1 MSWISSSWVVDV
13 AEEVAGLPRQAVH
26 DARGEPLHALALA
39 ASSAQ
44 DLAHA
49 APQVEERG
57 ERVAAGR
64 LEDLLLDLLD
74 AVVESVED
82 REVRADP
89 ALHEVVV
96 DRLRALAEPV
106 VRVAL
111 DRLPQRVEGAGHGSV
126 VHRDQRALRVE
137 DLDLQEELHV
147 LARVSRNRTKNRAA
161 PPIADSGE
169 DVELLEVEIFYTKGT
184 LVTVHDRPWPA
195 LDALWEAIQ
204 RDPIHGL
211 GKGAQTIYH
220 DLVQRGVSAYF
231 SVLDRFDERVEEIE
245 RKVFETAGGDT
256 LPALFHL
263 RRSVRQVLRAARSQR
278 ESVQRLAAGVVHS
291 LTRET
296 CYLFRDVHD
305 QLLLIHD
312 TLDDHRETLGSL
324 RDTYL
329 GVINN
334 RMSEIM
340 KTLTIF
346 SAVLLPLAFLTGL
359 YGMNFDVL
367 PGKSSPRGLLDL
379 RRRVRRPR
387 RRHARLVREAA
398 GG

>member
-1 MSWISSSWVVDV
+1 MRRAIVSTKGVVTHPVDD
-13 AEEVAGLPRQAVH
+13 LQLI
-26 DARGEPLHALALA
+26 DAKVTDQKVLWLDITDPQEDDFQLLGSGFGFHALAID
-39 ASSAQ
+39 
-44 DLAHA
+44 DLRQSHG
-49 APQVEERG
+49 APKLDEYEDHVFQV
-57 ERVAAGR
+57 VM
-64 LEDLLLDLLD
+64 
-74 AVVESVED
+74 VPTCMS
-82 REVRADP
+82 
-89 ALHEVVV
+89 
-96 DRLRALAEPV
+96 
-106 VRVAL
+106 
-111 DRLPQRVEGAGHGSV
+111 
-126 VHRDQRALRVE
+126 
-137 DLDLQEELHV
+137 
-147 LARVSRNRTKNRAA
+147 
-161 PPIADSGE
+161 DSGE

-184 LVTVHDRPWPA
+184 LVTVHDRAWPA

-263 RRSVRQVLRAARSQR
+263 RRSVRQILRAARSQR

-359 YGMNFDVL
+359 YGMNFDAL
-367 PGKSSPRGLLDL
+367 PGKGSPAGFWVFVAACLALVGAMLAWFARRGWLK
-379 RRRVRRPR
+379 
-387 RRHARLVREAA
+387 RLT
-398 GG
+398 